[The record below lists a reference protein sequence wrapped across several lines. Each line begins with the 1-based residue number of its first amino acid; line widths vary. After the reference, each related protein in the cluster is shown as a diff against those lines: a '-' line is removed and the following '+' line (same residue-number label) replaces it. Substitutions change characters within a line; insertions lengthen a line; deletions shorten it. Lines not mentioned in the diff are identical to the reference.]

1 MKVGLFLNTQFQP
14 GQDVAAHVPD
24 LVAQTRA
31 ARDAGF
37 KSLWFPHHYLTGPLQ
52 MLQIVPMMAYLA
64 QHAEGMQIGPNILI
78 LPLLN
83 PVHVAEESATL
94 DVLTGGNY
102 VLGVGL
108 GYREGEFTA
117 FNMSLKERAPRLE
130 ESIALIRRLW
140 TGEKVTHKGRFYE
153 VNDHAIGLKPVR
165 DGGPPIWIAG
175 TAEAAIK
182 RAARLGDAWMIVPST
197 TLDELTAQMRVY
209 RAALG
214 SRVPDCFPMVREC
227 YVGANHKTAL
237 EECRARAAIQIRC
250 VRVVGTVGAPE
261 PGFRGACARPLHH
274 RRRGVRE
281 GGDRAVPRG
290 TRHRPLHDAL
300 PLAGTGVREGT
311 GQHQAAGR
319 DLRVSRHHVIAR
331 TKRRGNPRSPHQPSW
346 GLLRFA
352 RNDRGRLQRLR
363 HRLTIRA

>member
-1 MKVGLFLNTQFQP
+1 MAAIVGAPAVAGSRWRPEHEGDATVKVGLFLNTQFQP
-14 GQDVAAHVPD
+14 GQSVAAHLPD

-140 TGEKVTHKGRFYE
+140 TEEKVTHKGRFYRGE
-153 VNDHAIGLKPVR
+153 RPCDRPE
-165 DGGPPIWIAG
+165 AG
-175 TAEAAIK
+175 ARW
-182 RAARLGDAWMIVPST
+182 RAAD
-197 TLDELTAQMRVY
+197 LDGRHARMRRSSV
-209 RAALG
+209 
-214 SRVPDCFPMVREC
+214 
-227 YVGANHKTAL
+227 
-237 EECRARAAIQIRC
+237 
-250 VRVVGTVGAPE
+250 
-261 PGFRGACARPLHH
+261 
-274 RRRGVRE
+274 RRGS
-281 GGDRAVPRG
+281 AMRG
-290 TRHRPLHDAL
+290 
-300 PLAGTGVREGT
+300 
-311 GQHQAAGR
+311 
-319 DLRVSRHHVIAR
+319 
-331 TKRRGNPRSPHQPSW
+331 
-346 GLLRFA
+346 
-352 RNDRGRLQRLR
+352 
-363 HRLTIRA
+363 

>member
-1 MKVGLFLNTQFQP
+1 LARLRGGFKVRGSGAQGGSIVKVGLFLNTQFQP

-78 LPLLN
+78 MPLLN

-117 FNMSLKERAPRLE
+117 FGMSLKERAPRLE
-130 ESIALIRRLW
+130 ESIVLMRRLW
-140 TGEKVTHKGRFYE
+140 SGEKVTHKGRFYE
-153 VNDHAIGLKPVR
+153 VTDHAIGLKPVR
-165 DGGPPIWIAG
+165 DGGPPIWFAG
-175 TAEAAIK
+175 TAEAAIR
-182 RAARLGDAWMIVPST
+182 RAARMGDAWMIVPST
-197 TLDELTAQMRVY
+197 TLGELTAQMRIY

-214 SRVPDCFPMVREC
+214 SRVPDCFPIVREC
-227 YVGANHKTAL
+227 YVGASHKTAV
-237 EECRARAAIQIRC
+237 EECRAALQYKY
-250 VRVVGTVGAPE
+250 
-261 PGFRGACARPLHH
+261 
-274 RRRGVRE
+274 
-281 GGDRAVPRG
+281 
-290 TRHRPLHDAL
+290 DAY
-300 PLAGTGVREGT
+300 A
-311 GQHQAAGR
+311 
-319 DLRVSRHHVIAR
+319 
-331 TKRRGNPRSPHQPSW
+331 SW
-346 GLLRFA
+346 GLEGRQKTAFEDLGRDRFIIGDAVFVKEEVA
-352 RNDRGRLQRLR
+352 RYREALGVDHFMMRCHWPGLEFAKALSSIRRLGE
-363 HRLTIRA
+363 IFA

>member
-1 MKVGLFLNTQFQP
+1 LFLNTQFQP

-140 TGEKVTHKGRFYE
+140 SGEKVTHKGRFYE
-153 VNDHAIGLKPVR
+153 VNDHAI
-165 DGGPPIWIAG
+165 WIAG
-175 TAEAAIK
+175 TAEAAIR
-182 RAARLGDAWMIVPST
+182 RAARLGDAWLIVPST
-197 TLDELTAQMRVY
+197 PLGELAAQMRIY
-209 RAALG
+209 RETLG
-214 SRVPDCFPMVREC
+214 SRMPDCFPMVREC
-227 YVGANHKTAL
+227 YVGANHRTAL
-237 EECRARAAIQIRC
+237 EECR
-250 VRVVGTVGAPE
+250 GA
-261 PGFRGACARPLHH
+261 LQYKY
-274 RRRGVRE
+274 
-281 GGDRAVPRG
+281 
-290 TRHRPLHDAL
+290 DAY
-300 PLAGTGVREGT
+300 A
-311 GQHQAAGR
+311 
-319 DLRVSRHHVIAR
+319 
-331 TKRRGNPRSPHQPSW
+331 SW
-346 GLLRFA
+346 GLSGRQNPAFEELVRDRFIIGDATFVKEEIA
-352 RNDRGRLQRLR
+352 RYREALGIDHFMMRCHWPGLEFDKALGSIRRLGE
-363 HRLTIRA
+363 IFA

>member
-1 MKVGLFLNTQFQP
+1 VKVGLFLNTQFQP
-14 GQDVAAHVPD
+14 GQNVAAHVPD
-24 LVAQTRA
+24 LIAQTRA

-117 FNMSLKERAPRLE
+117 FNMSLRERAPRLE
-130 ESIALIRRLW
+130 EGIALIRRLW
-140 TGEKVTHKGRFYE
+140 SGEKISHKGRFYA
-153 VNDHAIGLKPVR
+153 VQDHAIGLKPAR

-175 TAEAAIK
+175 TAEPAIR

-197 TLDELTAQMRVY
+197 TLTELTKQMRVY
-209 RAALG
+209 REALG

-227 YVGANHKTAL
+227 YVGANHKTAID
-237 EECRARAAIQIRC
+237 ECRAALQYKY
-250 VRVVGTVGAPE
+250 
-261 PGFRGACARPLHH
+261 
-274 RRRGVRE
+274 
-281 GGDRAVPRG
+281 
-290 TRHRPLHDAL
+290 DAY
-300 PLAGTGVREGT
+300 A
-311 GQHQAAGR
+311 
-319 DLRVSRHHVIAR
+319 
-331 TKRRGNPRSPHQPSW
+331 SW
-346 GLLRFA
+346 GLEGRQNPAFEELVRDRFIIGDAVFVKEEIA
-352 RNDRGRLQRLR
+352 RYREALGIDHFMMRCHWPGLEFDRALASIRRLGQ
-363 HRLTIRA
+363 IFA